1 MVELGDLVNFHM
13 DSMFWSWILVVDI
26 VILAG
31 TFKNSKVAII
41 IHSIGGFLLI
51 LLTTIPNYPIL
62 VAKLH
67 YIGVISGAFLFHVV
81 FGTFCFFATILLLAG
96 GLLTRISNI
105 AKASSLFIINIKRFH
120 MIVGIIMT
128 ILFKYQTYYILN
140 SDNKIS
146 RIRLGIAIEIIF
158 IVLYTYRSLFL
169 KKLHHEDHTPAE
181 NEATLPK
188 ITSLSEI

>member
-1 MVELGDLVNFHM
+1 MVELEDYVKFHT

-31 TFKNSKVAII
+31 TFKNSKAAII
-41 IHSIGGFLLI
+41 IHSIGGLLLV

-62 VAKLH
+62 IAKIPHVAVL
-67 YIGVISGAFLFHVV
+67 SGSFLFHVV
-81 FGTFCFFATILLLAG
+81 FGTFCFFATILLLVG

-128 ILFKYQTYYILN
+128 ILFKYQTYDILN
-140 SDNKIS
+140 SDSKTS
-146 RIRLGIAIEIIF
+146 RIQLGIAIEIIF
-158 IVLYTYRSLFL
+158 IILYAYRSLFL
-169 KKLHHEDHTPAE
+169 KKLHHEDHTGSD